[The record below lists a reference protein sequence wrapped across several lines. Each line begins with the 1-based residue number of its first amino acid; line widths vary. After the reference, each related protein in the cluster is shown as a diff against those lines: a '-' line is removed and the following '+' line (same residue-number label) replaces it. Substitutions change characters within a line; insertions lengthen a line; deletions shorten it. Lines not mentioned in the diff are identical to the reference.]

1 MKLDTARVLGFP
13 LTTRPEFRGMAEAPD
28 HLRRHGLSAWV
39 EAKGLEDRGNV
50 AAATV
55 ASDGDALDR
64 FLGQTS
70 EAVEGAL
77 ADGRFLLGLG
87 GECTASIGAI
97 AAAQRLHSDL
107 RLLWLDA
114 HGDFNTPQTTPSG
127 FWGGMCLA
135 HIAGLPIP
143 GISFGADGV
152 LDGER
157 VVLVGA
163 RSLDPGEADNVSSVG
178 SHLLSFAWPGPLLD
192 QVHDAV
198 SGRPLWIHLDVDVLD
213 PSVVSSVHFPTP
225 GGPDMEQVVSL
236 LEAVAQ
242 DSPVVALEVTAFS
255 SETDEDGQ
263 AARTVLQIIDRLVPA
278 LSNRGPELPATSAE
292 ET

>member
-1 MKLDTARVLGFP
+1 MKSNSARVLGFP
-13 LTTRPEFRGMAEAPD
+13 LTTRAEFRGMAEAPD
-28 HLRRHGLSAWV
+28 HLRRHGLSTWV
-39 EAKGLEDRGNV
+39 EAEGLEDRGNV
-50 AAATV
+50 APASVAA
-55 ASDGDALDR
+55 DGETLGR

-77 ADGRFLLGLG
+77 ADGGFLLGLG

-97 AAAQRLHSDL
+97 SAAQRLHPDL

-114 HGDFNTPQTTPSG
+114 HGDFNTAATTPSG

-143 GISFGADGV
+143 GVSFGADGV

-163 RSLDPGEADNVSSVG
+163 RDLDPGEADNVSAVG
-178 SHLLSFAWPGPLLD
+178 GHLLHFDQPGPLLD
-192 QVHDAV
+192 QVRHAV
-198 SGRPLWIHLDVDVLD
+198 SGAPLWIHLDVDVLD

-225 GGPDMEQVVSL
+225 GGPDIDQVVSL
-236 LEAVAQ
+236 LVAVSQ

-255 SETDEDGQ
+255 SETDQDGQ
-263 AARTVLQIIDRLVPA
+263 AARTVLKIIDRLMPA
-278 LSNRGPELPATSAE
+278 MSGRPSSLSQSPAEPA
-292 ET
+292 